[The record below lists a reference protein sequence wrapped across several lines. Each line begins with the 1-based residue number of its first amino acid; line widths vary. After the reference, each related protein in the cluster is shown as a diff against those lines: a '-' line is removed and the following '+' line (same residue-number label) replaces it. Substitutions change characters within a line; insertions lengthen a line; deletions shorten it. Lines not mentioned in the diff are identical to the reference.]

1 MNTIETNI
9 MKLHTETKKLLEELV
24 NQKGEHTAIEKTASN
39 LIKQANVTALEC
51 EEKEVELEGLLNEIA
66 RVKIDQLNTK
76 SQIDILENKK
86 SEVIK

>member
-1 MNTIETNI
+1 M
-9 MKLHTETKKLLEELV
+9 

-39 LIKQANVTALEC
+39 FMKQANMTALEC

-76 SQIDILENKK
+76 SQIEILESKK
-86 SEVIK
+86 AEIIK